1 MKCTRRRGL
10 GLTGGA
16 ANARQR
22 AFSRLPYRAQTPC
35 WGGIFW
41 SGSGRNRSSDAIGL
55 EKPYRNTV
63 SGTNSTK
70 GIQKNQGFLKI
81 QGIENKAVK
90 HDFCRSVCCTLNS
103 VFTAQR
109 SGFFL
114 FGSRYHALPAALNFF
129 SSTKSQSRR
138 SIPSCVS
145 SQGVIF
151 RAFLRVP
158 PRSRSSKFL

>member
-10 GLTGGA
+10 GLAGGA

-41 SGSGRNRSSDAIGL
+41 NGSGRNRSSDAIGL

-70 GIQKNQGFLKI
+70 GIQKNQDFSKI
-81 QGIENKAVK
+81 QGIESEAAKRC
-90 HDFCRSVCCTLNS
+90 FCRSVCCTLNS
-103 VFTAQR
+103 VFYHSKERIFAFWFALSRPPQH
-109 SGFFL
+109 FKFL
-114 FGSRYHALPAALNFF
+114 LSCKIPGQKIDSVLCQLTRRNF
-129 SSTKSQSRR
+129 SS
-138 SIPSCVS
+138 
-145 SQGVIF
+145 IF
-151 RAFLRVP
+151 ACSAPVEI
-158 PRSRSSKFL
+158 K

>member
-103 VFTAQR
+103 VFYR
-109 SGFFL
+109 SKERIFSFWFALSRPPRCFKFL
-114 FGSRYHALPAALNFF
+114 QFHQITEQKIDSVLCQLTRRNF
-129 SSTKSQSRR
+129 SS
-138 SIPSCVS
+138 
-145 SQGVIF
+145 IF
-151 RAFLRVP
+151 ACSAPVEI
-158 PRSRSSKFL
+158 K